1 MADDVPPFHGC
12 HDLHPSIS
20 ISPSKAK
27 WSTFLSHRA
36 HPSYVPVPVSI
47 VLDARAPSQV
57 RSEDVSTGSR
67 QSIQTRH
74 RYRTRTG
81 TGTGGTFTTGLLF
94 DS

>member
-20 ISPSKAK
+20 KQGQVVN
-27 WSTFLSHRA
+27 LSHRA

-57 RSEDVSTGSR
+57 RSEDVSIGSR